1 MPTINFSSMK
11 SKWKKRDEKIKQETL
26 KKKIKE
32 EEKERLERE
41 RAEKAIALRKK
52 NARIPHYGGVI
63 STNKN
68 IAMKKFLLRKMST
81 GTSTMSVTQME
92 AFEKLKREL
101 GEDINLIE
109 KEVKK
114 STRRESQFE
123 TIVHKV
129 PVITTSDVVDLSN
142 VDDDDEDKTTKKQ
155 IKRMVS
161 LSSITSNSSN
171 SFNKNNNKKR
181 RGKGN
186 SDSFL
191 NKDLDELSGITKK
204 KKNKNKNQ
212 KKNKKKIIVKK
223 RKNNNNNNNS
233 FKKKHNNNK
242 KRKQQTNSNSNRFD
256 QFLTMSLDDLN
267 ASKSSKRNTNNTK
280 KKKKRRR

>member
-191 NKDLDELSGITKK
+191 NKDLDELSGMTK